1 MTRFRASKSP
11 FASFAFASDDRG
23 SVTVIFALAIFVLT
37 MAAGVGLDYARM
49 LHARFNV
56 SAAADAAALAAGR
69 ALGEGTRTDGEIK
82 QLADTYFRAN
92 LAEHGDIGTVGDL
105 AVDIDREAGRV
116 KVDAAVNVPMTL
128 TRIAGFEDV
137 EIPVAAEAIAGQ
149 REIELAMVL
158 DVTGSMGSP
167 SSKIAD
173 LRQAANGLVEQLLPD
188 DGRPSRVRI
197 ALAPYAASVNAGSY
211 FTAVTDRRTG
221 TGCVFERGGATRFRE
236 DAPAKNSYLGYDKN
250 VACPSA
256 TVQPLTDSKRV
267 LSRQIDNLRPGGQ
280 TAGHIGTAWGWY
292 LLSPKWA
299 SIWPTDSRP
308 EAYQPTKI
316 IKAVLLMT
324 DGEFNTE
331 YVSGNGA
338 SATQARSLCTNMK
351 NEGVVVY
358 AVGFMAG
365 APAERLLK
373 DCATSPGHY
382 FPASNGEA
390 LKTAFNVIGQSLSN
404 LHLSQ

>member
-1 MTRFRASKSP
+1 MARFSTPKTP
-11 FASFAFASDDRG
+11 FASAAFASDDRG
-23 SVTVIFALAIFVLT
+23 GVTLIFALMTLVLVF
-37 MAAGVGLDYARM
+37 AAGVGVDYARM
-49 LHARFNV
+49 LHARFNL

-82 QLADTYFRAN
+82 QLAEAYFRAN
-92 LAEHGDIGTVGDL
+92 LDGDTNFGAVGDL
-105 AVDIDREAGRV
+105 SVVIDREAGRV
-116 KVDAAVNVPMTL
+116 KVDAAVNMPMTL
-128 TRIAGFEDV
+128 TRVAGFKDV
-137 EIPVAAEAIAGQ
+137 EIPVAAESVAGQ
-149 REIELAMVL
+149 HEIELAMVL

-173 LRQAANGLVEQLLPD
+173 LRLAANGLVEQLLPD
-188 DGRPSRVRI
+188 DGRPSRVRV

-211 FTAVTDRRTG
+211 FTAATGRRTG
-221 TGCVFERGGATRFRE
+221 TGCVFERGGAARFRE
-236 DAPAKNSYLGYDKN
+236 DAPTASSYLGYDKN

-256 TVQPLTDSKRV
+256 AVQPLTASKRT
-267 LSRQIDNLRPGGQ
+267 LTAQIDKLRASGQ

-299 SIWPTDSRP
+299 SLWPNDSRP
-308 EAYQPTKI
+308 EAYQPAKI

-351 NEGVVVY
+351 DEGVIVY
-358 AVGFMAG
+358 TVGFMAG
-365 APAERLLK
+365 SAAERLLK

-382 FPASNGEA
+382 FPASNGDA
-390 LKTAFNVIGQSLSN
+390 LKTAFNAIGQSLSN